1 MIDVI
6 IGSTELFLA
15 RSWTVLE
22 RVDVISACCRI
33 IPVIG
38 LSCVGGAVET
48 EASSTG
54 VSMCPVGTGGSSRGM
69 IWPSGWLSS
78 SKCEFL
84 KSSTSSCVVQW
95 RDRFLSSHLSDSSS
109 STNVSV
115 NAASSAFL
123 FTQRYRKRMISSI
136 GGGSSSASNL
146 SNISVS
152 RSMVSRKTDKMEA
165 GFLLVVSRNETARN
179 GGRMWVRLM
188 ATFVLV
194 VVLHLY
200 KASHSFLFTCS
211 EMFLKL
217 GTSALKTAFPE
228 NQFSA
233 SYSIGMGVAE
243 LVLMRRPR

>member
-78 SKCEFL
+78 S
-84 KSSTSSCVVQW
+84 
-95 RDRFLSSHLSDSSS
+95 
-109 STNVSV
+109 NSV
-115 NAASSAFL
+115 AASIAQKCMNFEQDDRPTAYAIWKEL
-123 FTQRYRKRMISSI
+123 EKFEQAVT
-136 GGGSSSASNL
+136 AW
-146 SNISVS
+146 NI
-152 RSMVSRKTDKMEA
+152 
-165 GFLLVVSRNETARN
+165 F
-179 GGRMWVRLM
+179 
-188 ATFVLV
+188 
-194 VVLHLY
+194 
-200 KASHSFLFTCS
+200 C
-211 EMFLKL
+211 
-217 GTSALKTAFPE
+217 
-228 NQFSA
+228 
-233 SYSIGMGVAE
+233 
-243 LVLMRRPR
+243 